1 MLSSLVIHWSSI
13 VHTLPLLLEIESI
26 ALCSIN
32 IFVLLRLMK
41 PKTLMMLLISS
52 VALRGINVW
61 YGIWGLILRTLINRI
76 LISLRERIAHSE
88 LSTHLVARDH
98 LQSFLNILILSILDL
113 KSSEILLVTVLISRE
128 VLFFNRELLV
138 SGEWLHQIMSRWW
151 LRYIR
156 KVITRDV
163 RVRVPKRHFE
173 FKFRDCWDYLLTSW
187 FIW

>member
-13 VHTLPLLLEIESI
+13 VHTFTLLFEIESI

-41 PKTLMMLLISS
+41 PKTLKMLLILS
-52 VALRGINVW
+52 VTLRGINVW
-61 YGIWGLILRTLINRI
+61 NGIWGLILRTLINRI
-76 LISLRERIAHSE
+76 WISLRERIAHSE

-113 KSSEILLVTVLISRE
+113 KSSEILLVTVLISRG

-138 SGEWLHQIMSRWW
+138 PRERFHQIMSRWW
-151 LRYIR
+151 LRYIC
-156 KVITRDV
+156 KVV
-163 RVRVPKRHFE
+163 A
-173 FKFRDCWDYLLTSW
+173 S
-187 FIW
+187 